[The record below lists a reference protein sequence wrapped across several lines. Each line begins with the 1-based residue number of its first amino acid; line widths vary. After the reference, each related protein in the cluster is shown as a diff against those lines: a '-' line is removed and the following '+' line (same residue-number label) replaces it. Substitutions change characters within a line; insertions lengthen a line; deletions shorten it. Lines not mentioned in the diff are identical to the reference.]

1 LFNFRA
7 QQQSN
12 QRKTFLLLGVMGSL
26 TAFVIY
32 AFALYLGYA
41 SIGVIPIA
49 IGISVIGVWGSYYSS
64 DKIVLSM
71 TGAKVIDHNTAPQ
84 LFNLVHEIT
93 IASGLP
99 MPKVAIVEDDAPN
112 AFATGR
118 DPDHAVIAFTTG
130 ILRVMDREQLQGVA
144 AHELAHVANRD
155 TLVSA
160 VAATTAGAIALMSDF
175 LIRMSLFGGGRRD
188 SNGGENPFDIW
199 RELGNVMTENVTVV
213 RDNAKLEQTIGIIDE
228 LQNRYAKVS
237 VSDSSGWT
245 NQTLPFTRQLG
256 NMLTLGRIIAK
267 GALHR
272 DESRGA
278 HYKPEFPNRDD
289 DRFQKTTVATFDPS
303 NPRDPEIGYEAVD
316 LSQIKPR
323 ARVYTSGSTKPA
335 GSKE

>member
-1 LFNFRA
+1 
-7 QQQSN
+7 
-12 QRKTFLLLGVMGSL
+12 MGSL

-41 SIGVIPIA
+41 SLGVIPIA

-64 DKIVLSM
+64 DKIVLTM
-71 TGAKVIDHNTAPQ
+71 TGAKVIDHDTAPQ

-175 LIRMSLFGGGRRD
+175 LLRISLFGGGRRD
-188 SNGGENPFDIW
+188 NNGGSNPFVLVAALVAALLAPVAAVLLKAAISRK
-199 RELGNVMTENVTVV
+199 RESLADATAVAFTRNPAGLRRALETLAADSTVV
-213 RDNAKLEQTIGIIDE
+213 HQKSNAVAHLWIESPLDSKMTSKLFATHPAIEERIANLRALEQSGPPA
-228 LQNRYAKVS
+228 N
-237 VSDSSGWT
+237 SS
-245 NQTLPFTRQLG
+245 
-256 NMLTLGRIIAK
+256 
-267 GALHR
+267 
-272 DESRGA
+272 
-278 HYKPEFPNRDD
+278 
-289 DRFQKTTVATFDPS
+289 
-303 NPRDPEIGYEAVD
+303 
-316 LSQIKPR
+316 
-323 ARVYTSGSTKPA
+323 
-335 GSKE
+335 

>member
-1 LFNFRA
+1 LSNFRV

-41 SIGVIPIA
+41 SLGVIPIA

-64 DKIVLSM
+64 DKIVLTM
-71 TGAKVIDHNTAPQ
+71 TGAKVIDHDTAPQ

-175 LIRMSLFGGGRRD
+175 LLRISLFGGGRRD
-188 SNGGENPFDIW
+188 NNGGSNPFVLVAALIAALLAPVAAVLLKAAISRK
-199 RELGNVMTENVTVV
+199 RESLADATAVAFTRNPAGLRRALETLAADSTVV
-213 RDNAKLEQTIGIIDE
+213 HQKSNAVAHLWIESPLDSKMTSKLFATHPAIEERIANLRALEQ
-228 LQNRYAKVS
+228 
-237 VSDSSGWT
+237 SG
-245 NQTLPFTRQLG
+245 P
-256 NMLTLGRIIAK
+256 
-267 GALHR
+267 
-272 DESRGA
+272 
-278 HYKPEFPNRDD
+278 
-289 DRFQKTTVATFDPS
+289 
-303 NPRDPEIGYEAVD
+303 
-316 LSQIKPR
+316 
-323 ARVYTSGSTKPA
+323 PA
-335 GSKE
+335 NSA